1 MIYPVDSAIH
11 LLNNWDQVY
20 TRAVNPSCLQILRID
35 GKGMI
40 NDVIMTTAHDITCKK
55 KLCEKDVV
63 GIVTFDLIGL
73 LHTNHIIAY
82 ITMAYRSL

>member
-1 MIYPVDSAIH
+1 MDSAIH

-40 NDVIMTTAHDITCKK
+40 NDLIMTTAHDIICEKK
-55 KLCEKDVV
+55 TAQKDVV
-63 GIVTFDLIGL
+63 GIVTFDLINWL
-73 LHTNHIIAY
+73 TSHQPHYCLY
-82 ITMAYRSL
+82 YL

>member
-1 MIYPVDSAIH
+1 MIYPVDSTIH

-40 NDVIMTTAHDITCKK
+40 NDVIMTMAHDINNFVKK
-55 KLCEKDVV
+55 TAQKDIV
-63 GIVTFDLIGL
+63 GIVTFDLINWL
-73 LHTNHIIAY
+73 TSYQPHYCLY
-82 ITMAYRSL
+82 YL